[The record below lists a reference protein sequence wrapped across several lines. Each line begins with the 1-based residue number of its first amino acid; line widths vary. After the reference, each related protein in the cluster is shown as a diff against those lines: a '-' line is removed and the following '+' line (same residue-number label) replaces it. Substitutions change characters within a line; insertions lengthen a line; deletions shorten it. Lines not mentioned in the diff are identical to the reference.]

1 MSLKYL
7 LLSLLHIHSSLANTG
22 KTIFLGP
29 PTINVPSQHPTI
41 SDLHLDVLTPHN
53 INNNNDNFFSLRTKL
68 LAAFPTDKDPHGVES
83 WFLLDNLTP
92 RQRYEVRV
100 CWPASQPTAFELQT
114 FPVPV
119 VWDTPELITSL
130 SSYAYSRQRPSSE
143 DDELLPPSSSTQQA
157 KEEDREASL
166 LFLRIR
172 AKADYFTT
180 NATLMS
186 HPPPVDVDVI
196 LDPFVGGVLPRSLVP
211 TVVYVVIVAGVSWFV
226 AKVVLGLLRGV
237 VKDERGGGVKKTQ

>member
-7 LLSLLHIHSSLANTG
+7 LLSCLHIHTTLANTE

-53 INNNNDNFFSLRTKL
+53 NNNNFFSLRTKL
-68 LAAFPTDKDPHGVES
+68 AAAFPTEKEPHGVES

-92 RQRYEVRV
+92 GQRYEVRV
-100 CWPASQPTAFELQT
+100 CWAATQPTEFNLQT

-130 SSYAYSRQRPSSE
+130 AAYASSRQPSSE
-143 DDELLPPSSSTQQA
+143 DELPASAL
-157 KEEDREASL
+157 KDREASL

-186 HPPPVDVDVI
+186 SPQPVDVDVI

-211 TVVYVVIVAGVSWFV
+211 TVAYVVVVAGVSWFV
-226 AKVVLGLLRGV
+226 AKVVLGMLRGV
-237 VKDERGGGVKKTQ
+237 VRDERGGGVKKTQ